1 MLAPWKKNYDKP
13 RQCPKKQRH
22 HFADRGLS
30 SQRHGF
36 SGSRVWMWELDR
48 KEGWLLSRFSP
59 VQFFVTLR
67 TAAWQ
72 APPSMRFSRQEYWN
86 GLPRPPPEDLPDSGS
101 SLCLLNW
108 EAASLSLVPPRSQRR
123 LSTKER
129 CFWSVVLE
137 QNLDSTLRCKE
148 IKPVNFKGN

>member
-13 RQCPKKQRH
+13 RQCPKKRRH

-36 SGSRVWMWELDR
+36 SGSRVWMWQLDR

-108 EAASLSLVPPRSQRR
+108 EAASLSLVPPRSPREAEHQRAM
-123 LSTKER
+123 LLKCGAGAEPWQYLALQGDQTSQ
-129 CFWSVVLE
+129 F
-137 QNLDSTLRCKE
+137 
-148 IKPVNFKGN
+148 